1 MKTIVEAS
9 LSRKRAV
16 LMMLVFLFVAGVFA
30 YINIPK
36 ESDPDI
42 PIPVIYVSVGHEGIS
57 PEDAERQLLRPLEQ
71 KLRSI
76 EGIKEIKS
84 TASSGHASIVIEF
97 YIDTDIKNA
106 LIDVREQV
114 NQAKSKLPQDS
125 DDPIVKQVTLAAEN
139 PALTILLSGSAPERA
154 MITLARLMQ
163 DKLEGF
169 AEILEVRIG
178 GDREDMVEI
187 LADPLLMESY
197 QLDMADIFTLISR
210 NNRLVAAGVMDN
222 GKGRFPI
229 KVPSVFSSV
238 KDVMEM
244 PIKVTGDKV
253 ITFADVALIRRT
265 FKDPSSYVRVNG
277 LPTIS
282 LEVIKRPG
290 ENIIETVD
298 KVKAL
303 IEENQEYWPSNIQV
317 SYAGDSSK
325 DVKQMLNDLQNN
337 VISAVLLVVIVILA
351 TLGLRSAGLVGI
363 AIPGSFL
370 TGILVLWLSG
380 ITVNIV
386 VLFALIMAVGMLVDG
401 AIVVTEFADRE
412 MSAGVKRHQAYLT
425 AAKRMA
431 WPIIASTATT
441 LAAFTPLLFWPGMTG
456 EFMKYLP
463 LTLIATL
470 SASLIMALIFIPVLG
485 SVFGKPRTLSEK
497 EKNNALV
504 ADQGDLLSLSGL
516 TGAYVKTLNKSLKSP
531 WLILL
536 IATLIAGAGMTLFKN
551 SNLGVEFFPD
561 VEPPG
566 INVKVRSYGDFSI
579 DEQDK
584 IMATIEA
591 RILPLKDEIDTLYV
605 KTGDSTGETVGSMR
619 INLRDWQDRRSANEI
634 IADIQMRTEDLPGVE
649 IELKKDQAGPPTG
662 KALQIELS
670 SRYPELLQAA
680 ADKLHHAL
688 ATKAYFINLEDDGEK
703 PGVEWQFQINRA
715 DAARYGADATL
726 FGSSVKFLTTGLM
739 LGTYRPDDV
748 DDELDIRVRYP
759 ENERS
764 LSKLTEL
771 RVQTAFGQIPVSHFV
786 TLTPTAK
793 KSSIKKVDGRIVL
806 TVSADMAVKTDTSE
820 DYNLSLILPELE
832 KELLTLGLDSRV
844 SLKLRGQNE
853 DEQEATAFLKNAF
866 MVALGAMA
874 LILVLQFNSF
884 YQSFL
889 ILSAVIFSTA
899 GVFIGLFLSQS
910 AFGIVMSGI
919 GVIALAGIVVNN
931 NIVLIDTYNVFKKR
945 GMETHEA
952 ILRTGAQRIRPVLLT
967 TITTILGLMPMV
979 LKMNI
984 DFVAQSIEFGA
995 PSTQW
1000 WAQLATA
1007 IAGGLTFATLLTLIL
1022 TPCLLMIG
1030 ANCAR
1035 WFSLQR
1041 EKISPQKI
1049 ISEVN

>member
-1 MKTIVEAS
+1 MKTIIEGSLAS
-9 LSRKRAV
+9 KRAV
-16 LMMLVFLFVAGVFA
+16 LMMLAFLLIAGLSA

-36 ESDPDI
+36 ESDPDV

-76 EGIKEIKS
+76 EGIKEMKS
-84 TASSGHASIVIEF
+84 TASTGHASVVIEF
-97 YIDTDIKNA
+97 YVDTDIKNA
-106 LIDVREQV
+106 LIDVREKV

-125 DDPIVKQVTLAAEN
+125 DEPIVKQVTLATEN
-139 PALTILLSGSAPERA
+139 PALTILLSGSAPERS

-169 AEILEVRIG
+169 AEILEVNIG

-187 LADPLLMESY
+187 LVDPLLMESY
-197 QLDMADIFTLISR
+197 QLNMNDIYSLISR

-222 GKGRFPI
+222 GAGRFPI

-253 ITFADVALIRRT
+253 ITFADVAQIRRT
-265 FKDPSSYVRVNG
+265 FKDSSNYVRVNG
-277 LPTIS
+277 LPTVS

-303 IEENQEYWPSNIQV
+303 IDENRQYWPNNIQV

-337 VISAVLLVVIVILA
+337 VISAVLLVVIVIIA
-351 TLGLRSAGLVGI
+351 VLGVRSAALVGI

-412 MSAGVKRHQAYLT
+412 MSAGVARHKAYLT

-441 LAAFTPLLFWPGMTG
+441 LAAFAPLLFWPGITG

-470 SASLIMALIFIPVLG
+470 SASLLMALIFIPVLG
-485 SVFGKPRTLSEK
+485 SVFGKPRSLSEK
-497 EKNNALV
+497 EKREAII
-504 ADQGDLLSLSGL
+504 ADKGDLLTLSGL
-516 TGAYVKTLNKSLKSP
+516 TGLYVKTLHHSLKIP

-536 IATLIAGAGMTLFKN
+536 AAIIIAGSGITLFAK

-561 VEPPG
+561 VEPSG

-584 IMATIEA
+584 IMTTIEN
-591 RILPLKDEIDTLYV
+591 RILPLQNEIDTLYV
-605 KTGDSTGETVGSMR
+605 KTGDSTGETVGTMR
-619 INLRDWQDRRSANEI
+619 INLRDWQDRRGANEI
-634 IADIQMRTEDLPGVE
+634 IADIQKRTQALPGVE

-670 SRYPELLQAA
+670 SRYPELLQEA
-680 ADKLHHAL
+680 ADKVHHAL
-688 ATKAYFINLEDDGEK
+688 AEKSAFINLEDDGAK
-703 PGVEWQFQINRA
+703 PGVEWQFKINRA

-726 FGSSVKFLTTGLM
+726 LGSSVQFLTNGLM

-759 ENERS
+759 ESERS
-764 LSKLTEL
+764 LSKLAEL
-771 RVQTAFGQIPVSHFV
+771 RLQTKFGQIPVSHFV
-786 TLTPTAK
+786 SLTPMAK
-793 KSSIKKVDGRIVL
+793 QSSIKKVDGRIVM
-806 TVSADMAVKTDTSE
+806 TVSADMAE
-820 DYNLSLILPELE
+820 GYNLSLILPELQKQLPE
-832 KELLTLGLDSRV
+832 LGLDPRV
-844 SLKLRGQNE
+844 SIKVRGQNE
-853 DEQEATAFLKNAF
+853 DQQEAATFLKNAF
-866 MVALGAMA
+866 MVALAVMA

-931 NIVLIDTYNVFKKR
+931 NIVLIDTYNIFKKR
-945 GMETHEA
+945 GMDTHDA

-984 DFVAQSIEFGA
+984 DFVERTIEFGA

-1030 ANCAR
+1030 ANVEKR
-1035 WFSLQR
+1035 FSSLS
-1041 EKISPQKI
+1041 EKLSVK
-1049 ISEVN
+1049 EEL

>member
-1 MKTIVEAS
+1 MEAIIEGA
-9 LSRKRAV
+9 LARKRAV
-16 LMMLVFLFVAGVFA
+16 LMMLAFLLVAGLSA

-36 ESDPDI
+36 ESDPDV
-42 PIPVIYVSVGHEGIS
+42 PIPVIYISVGHEGIS

-71 KLRSI
+71 ELSSL
-76 EGIKEIKS
+76 EGIKEMKS
-84 TASSGHASIVIEF
+84 TASSGHASIVLEF
-97 YIDTDIKNA
+97 YVDIDIKNA

-114 NQAKSKLPQDS
+114 SQAKGKLPQDS
-125 DDPIVKQVTLAAEN
+125 DEPIVRQVTLATEN

-154 MITLARLMQ
+154 LISLARLMQ

-169 AEILEVRIG
+169 AEILEVNIG

-187 LADPLLMESY
+187 LVDPLLMESY
-197 QLDMADIFTLISR
+197 QLNMGDIYNLISR

-253 ITFADVALIRRT
+253 ITFADVAQIRRT
-265 FKDPSSYVRVNG
+265 FKDPSNYVRVNG
-277 LPTIS
+277 LTTVS

-303 IEENQEYWPSNIQV
+303 IDDNRQYFPNNVQV

-337 VISAVLLVVIVILA
+337 VISAVLLVVIVIIA
-351 TLGLRSAGLVGI
+351 TLGIRSAGLVGI

-370 TGILVLWLSG
+370 TGILVLWLAG

-441 LAAFTPLLFWPGMTG
+441 LAAFAPLLFWPGITG

-470 SASLIMALIFIPVLG
+470 TASLLMALIFIPVLG
-485 SVFGKPRTLSEK
+485 SVFGKPRPLSGK
-497 EKNNALV
+497 EKNDALV
-504 ADQGDLLSLSGL
+504 ADKGDLLLLSGF
-516 TGAYVKTLNKSLKSP
+516 TGFYVKTLHKSINSP
-531 WLILL
+531 WWVLL
-536 IATLIAGAGMTLFKN
+536 IAIIIAGSGMTLFVQ
-551 SNLGVEFFPD
+551 SNLGVEFFPE
-561 VEPPG
+561 VEPTG

-584 IMATIEA
+584 IMATIEEK
-591 RILPLKDEIDTLYV
+591 ILPLQNEIDTLYV
-605 KTGDSTGETVGSMR
+605 KTGDSTGETVGTMR
-619 INLRDWQDRRSANEI
+619 INLQDWQDRRSANEI
-634 IADIQMRTEDLPGVE
+634 IADIQHRTKMLPGVE
-649 IELKKDQAGPPTG
+649 IELKKDQAGPPSG
-662 KALQIELS
+662 KALQIEIS
-670 SRYPELLQAA
+670 SRFPELLQDA
-680 ADKLHHAL
+680 ADKLHRAL
-688 ATKAYFINLEDDGEK
+688 AAKPYFVNLEDDGEK
-703 PGVEWQFQINRA
+703 PGVEWQFKLDRA

-726 FGSSVKFLTTGLM
+726 LGSSVKFLTNGLM

-748 DDELDIRVRYP
+748 DDELDIRVRFP
-759 ENERS
+759 ESERS
-764 LSKLTEL
+764 LSKLGEL
-771 RVQTAFGQIPVSHFV
+771 RLQTEFGQIPVSHFV
-786 TLTPTAK
+786 SLTPMPK
-793 KSSIKKVDGRIVL
+793 QSSIKKVDGRIVM
-806 TVSADMAVKTDTSE
+806 TVSADMAE
-820 DYNLSLILPELE
+820 GYNLSLILPELQQ
-832 KELLTLGLDSRV
+832 ELTSLGLDSRV

-853 DEQEATAFLKNAF
+853 DQQEASVFLKNAF
-866 MVALGAMA
+866 MVALAVMA

-884 YQSFL
+884 YQALL
-889 ILSAVIFSTA
+889 ILSAVIFSTS
-899 GVFIGLFLSQS
+899 GVFIGLFLTQS
-910 AFGIVMSGI
+910 PFGIVMSGI

-931 NIVLIDTYNVFKKR
+931 NIVLIDTYNVFQKR
-945 GMETHEA
+945 GMSHQDA

-984 DFVAQSIEFGA
+984 DFVERTIEFGA

-1030 ANCAR
+1030 VNSHR
-1035 WFSLQR
+1035 WFSQILVTFFTKR
-1041 EKISPQKI
+1041 AG
-1049 ISEVN
+1049 

>member
-1 MKTIVEAS
+1 MKSIIEAS
-9 LSRKRAV
+9 FLRKRAL
-16 LMMLVFLFVAGVFA
+16 LMMLLFLFVAGISA
-30 YINIPK
+30 YINISK
-36 ESDPDI
+36 ESDPDV
-42 PIPVIYVSVGHEGIS
+42 PIPVIYVSVRHEGIS
-57 PEDAERQLLRPLEQ
+57 PEDAERQLLRPLEEQ
-71 KLRSI
+71 LRSI
-76 EGIKEIKS
+76 EGIKEMKS
-84 TASSGHASIVIEF
+84 TASSGYASVVLEF
-97 YIDTDIKNA
+97 YVDTDIKNA

-114 NQAKSKLPQDS
+114 SQAKSELPEES
-125 DDPIVKQVTLAAEN
+125 DEPIIKQITLATEN

-169 AEILEVRIG
+169 AEILEVKIG

-187 LADPLLMESY
+187 LVDPLLMESY
-197 QLDMADIFTLISR
+197 QLNMSDIYSLISR

-253 ITFADVALIRRT
+253 ITFADVAQIRRT
-265 FKDPSSYVRVNG
+265 FKDPTNYVRVNG
-277 LPTIS
+277 LPTVS
-282 LEVIKRPG
+282 LEIIKRPG
-290 ENIIETVD
+290 ENIIETVN

-303 IEENQEYWPSNIQV
+303 IEENRQYWPTNIHV
-317 SYAGDSSK
+317 SYAGDNSK
-325 DVKQMLNDLQNN
+325 DVKMMINDLQNN

-351 TLGLRSAGLVGI
+351 SLGGRSAGLVGI
-363 AIPGSFL
+363 TIPGSFL

-380 ITVNIV
+380 ITVNMV
-386 VLFALIMAVGMLVDG
+386 VLFALIMSVGMLVDG

-412 MSAGVKRHQAYLT
+412 MSAGVNRHDAYLA

-441 LAAFTPLLFWPGMTG
+441 LGAFTPLLFWPGITG

-470 SASLIMALIFIPVLG
+470 TASLLMALIFIPVLG
-485 SVFGKPRTLSEK
+485 SIFGKPRPLSKK
-497 EKNNALV
+497 EKSNAQI
-504 ADQGDLLSLSGL
+504 ADKGDLLCLSGF
-516 TGAYVKTLNKSLKSP
+516 TGLYVKSLHKAITSP
-531 WLILL
+531 WWVLFFAII
-536 IATLIAGAGMTLFKN
+536 IAVSGITFFVK
-551 SNLGVEFFPD
+551 SHLGVEFFPE
-561 VEPPG
+561 VEPAG

-579 DEQDK
+579 DEQDQ

-591 RILPLKDEIDTLYV
+591 KILPLQSEIDTLYV
-605 KTGDSTGETVGSMR
+605 KTGDSTGEMVGTMR
-619 INLRDWQDRRSANEI
+619 LNLTDWQYRRSANEI
-634 IADIQMRTEDLPGVE
+634 IADIHERTKMLPGVE
-649 IELKKDQAGPPTG
+649 IELKKDQAGPPAG
-662 KALQIELS
+662 KALQIEIS
-670 SRYPELLQAA
+670 SRYPELLQGA
-680 ADKLHHAL
+680 ADKLHKAL
-688 ATKAYFINLEDDGEK
+688 ASKPYFINLEDDGEK
-703 PGVEWQFQINRA
+703 PGIEWQFKINRA

-726 FGSSVKFLTTGLM
+726 LGSSVQFLTNGLN

-748 DDELDIRVRYP
+748 DDALDIRVRYP

-764 LSKLTEL
+764 LSKLAEL
-771 RVQTAFGQIPVSHFV
+771 RLQTTSGQIPVSHFV
-786 TLTPTAK
+786 SLTPMPK
-793 KSSIKKVDGRIVL
+793 QSSIKKVDGRIVM
-806 TVSADMAVKTDTSE
+806 TVSADIAE
-820 DYNLSLILPELE
+820 GYNLSLILPELA
-832 KELLTLGLDSRV
+832 KQLPSLDLDPRV
-844 SLKLRGQNE
+844 SLKIRGENE
-853 DEQEATAFLKNAF
+853 DQQEAATFLKNAF
-866 MVALGAMA
+866 MVALAAMA

-884 YQSFL
+884 YQALL
-889 ILSAVIFSTA
+889 ILSAVLFSTA

-945 GMETHEA
+945 GMDTHDA

-979 LKMNI
+979 LKINI
-984 DFVAQSIEFGA
+984 DFVARSIEFGS

-1007 IAGGLTFATLLTLIL
+1007 ISGGLSFATLLTLIL

-1030 ANCAR
+1030 VNSAT
-1035 WFSLQR
+1035 WFAKKSGKLLLK
-1041 EKISPQKI
+1041 EHH
-1049 ISEVN
+1049 